1 MAGFSGFGTTLS
13 IDSDTVAELTS
24 ISGPSVTM
32 DTIDVSA
39 HNAGSEAG
47 DVYRDFV
54 AGLIDGGEVSMEGN
68 LTTEAK
74 ANEITGHMESRDAQ
88 TVIITF
94 PSDEGLANTWT
105 FEGIVTAFSTEAPYD
120 DKLSFSAS
128 IKVTGRP
135 VLA

>member
-1 MAGFSGFGTTLS
+1 MSGYSGFGTVLT
-13 IDSDTVAELTS
+13 IGINEVAELTS
-24 ISGPSVTM
+24 ISGPSISM

-39 HNAGSEAG
+39 HNAGIGAADG
-47 DVYRDFV
+47 YRDFV

-68 LTTEAK
+68 LTTVASAGYITSAMEDRTEK
-74 ANEITGHMESRDAQ
+74 AI
-88 TVIITF
+88 VITF
-94 PSDEGLANTWT
+94 PTAAGVSTWT
-105 FEGIVTAFSTEAPYD
+105 FDGIVTAFSTEAPYD

>member
-1 MAGFSGFGTTLS
+1 MSGYSGFGTTLS
-13 IDSDTVAELTS
+13 IATNEVAELTS
-24 ISGPSVTM
+24 ISGPSVSM

-39 HNAGSEAG
+39 HNAGTEAADG
-47 DVYRDFV
+47 YRDFV

-68 LTTEAK
+68 LTTVAS
-74 ANEITGHMESRDAQ
+74 AGYITGAMEDRTEKAI
-88 TVIITF
+88 VITF
-94 PSDEGLANTWT
+94 PTAAGVSTWT
-105 FEGIVTAFSTEAPYD
+105 FDGIVTGFSTEAPYD